1 MGCIKVNYLE
11 LDTSSPMFRIVFSS
25 QWILEE
31 IKMWI
36 KNFGILGLEITV
48 NGSKVKKD
56 AVEEV
61 SNSWYCLVNFRRL
74 DTYMIEE

>member
-1 MGCIKVNYLE
+1 
-11 LDTSSPMFRIVFSS
+11 
-25 QWILEE
+25 
-31 IKMWI
+31 MWI

-61 SNSWYCLVNFRRL
+61 SNSWYFGEFQKTWHLH
-74 DTYMIEE
+74 D